1 MNWHDIITTAT
12 TVILTGI
19 AIGGV
24 MFAML
29 KGFFKTVDSCEKEQ
43 TKCQANV
50 CKKIDELKEE
60 VKNNRDIVSSHYIE
74 ILKELRSTS

>member
-29 KGFFKTVDSCEKEQ
+29 KGFFKTIDSCEKEQ

-60 VKNNRDIVSSHYIE
+60 VKDSRTLILE

>member
-1 MNWHDIITTAT
+1 MNWHNIITTSA

-19 AIGGV
+19 SIGGI
-24 MFAML
+24 MYAML

-43 TKCQANV
+43 TKCQANI
-50 CKKIDELKEE
+50 CKKIDQLSLD
-60 VKNNRDIVSSHYIE
+60 VKNNKELIVAHYIE